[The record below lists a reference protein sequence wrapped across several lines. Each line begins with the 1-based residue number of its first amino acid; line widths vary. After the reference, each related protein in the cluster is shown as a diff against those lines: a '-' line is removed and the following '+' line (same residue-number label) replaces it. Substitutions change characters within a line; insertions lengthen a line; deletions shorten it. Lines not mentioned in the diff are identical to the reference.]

1 MVAISRR
8 GLVTGAGLL
17 ASQHL
22 TPPTTAALPPT
33 AAVAVLPQPGRLVAV
48 GDIHGDSTAF
58 RSVLS
63 LAGLFDETS
72 GWIGGDTVLVQIGD
86 VLDRGDDEY
95 DCIQLLRRLKREAR
109 MAGGAVVTMLGNH
122 EVLNAAGVTAY
133 ASPLSAERWN
143 ARATSDR
150 ATAFLAGGELAAD
163 LATWPV
169 ACVVGDTAFC
179 HAGLTLAQASRGL
192 EAGNREAAAWLL
204 GRSGSSLLPPQ
215 TLWPQTPGAPKSP
228 LWMRDLSS
236 PPMTEPSA
244 AACKETSQALALLG
258 AKRLVVGHTVQPG
271 GINYACDASIYR
283 IDVGLSSA
291 MGGGVPQALEI
302 GRDGS
307 VKTLVAR
314 AKSQPVRAA
323 MT

>member
-1 MVAISRR
+1 MPSSQC
-8 GLVTGAGLL
+8 L
-17 ASQHL
+17 ATTRCSTRPGDRVL
-22 TPPTTAALPPT
+22 T
-33 AAVAVLPQPGRLVAV
+33 
-48 GDIHGDSTAF
+48 
-58 RSVLS
+58 
-63 LAGLFDETS
+63 
-72 GWIGGDTVLVQIGD
+72 
-86 VLDRGDDEY
+86 
-95 DCIQLLRRLKREAR
+95 
-109 MAGGAVVTMLGNH
+109 
-122 EVLNAAGVTAY
+122 
-133 ASPLSAERWN
+133 PLSAERWN

-244 AACKETSQALALLG
+244 AACKRRASPRPPRRQAARRWAHGTAWWHQLCLRHLHLSH
-258 AKRLVVGHTVQPG
+258 R
-271 GINYACDASIYR
+271 CR
-283 IDVGLSSA
+283 LSSA
-291 MGGGVPQALEI
+291 MGGGVRQALEI

-314 AKSQPVRAA
+314 ANRSLCGRP
-323 MT
+323 

>member
-1 MVAISRR
+1 
-8 GLVTGAGLL
+8 
-17 ASQHL
+17 
-22 TPPTTAALPPT
+22 
-33 AAVAVLPQPGRLVAV
+33 
-48 GDIHGDSTAF
+48 
-58 RSVLS
+58 
-63 LAGLFDETS
+63 
-72 GWIGGDTVLVQIGD
+72 
-86 VLDRGDDEY
+86 
-95 DCIQLLRRLKREAR
+95 

-143 ARATSDR
+143 ARATTDR

-314 AKSQPVRAA
+314 AKSQAVRAA